1 MNRRGL
7 ALIEALL
14 SLGLL
19 SMIVLAGI
27 EVFSTGRRV
36 FFRLGVAQEKD
47 ERALAGLDRVR
58 ADLREAGLGLSG
70 PASLGLIQGLIADE
84 EIFVISSLEKELPL
98 SADAAAGET
107 FLSLADCR
115 DLAAGREVCLF
126 APDHA
131 ERAVIASVQAGG
143 IEIGSPLSRGFQAGD
158 AILQLIRTVETL
170 WDSEERILRRRVNA
184 GSAQPLIEGVAGFVC
199 RFDAA
204 AKLIGLEIYLVGSE
218 EAPYA
223 ATVFAK
229 NLALAGQ
236 YPE

>member
-7 ALIEALL
+7 AMIEALL

-19 SMIVLAGI
+19 SFISLASI
-27 EVFSTGRRV
+27 EVFSSGRHV
-36 FFRLGVAQEKD
+36 FFRLGIAQEKD

-58 ADLREAGLGLSG
+58 ADLSEAGLGLSG
-70 PASLGLIQGLIADE
+70 PAGLGLIQGLAANE
-84 EIFVISSLEKELPL
+84 ESFVIYSLEKELPL

-115 DLAAGREVCLF
+115 DLAAGREVCVF

-131 ERAVIASVQAGG
+131 ERAIIASVQTGG
-143 IEIGSPLSRGFQAGD
+143 IEIGSPLVARLPRQRHGPSIDPDGRDPLGPRRADPAAAGQRRLGPAAD
-158 AILQLIRTVETL
+158 RRSGRLRLPI
-170 WDSEERILRRRVNA
+170 RRRDKA
-184 GSAQPLIEGVAGFVC
+184 C
-199 RFDAA
+199 RM
-204 AKLIGLEIYLVGSE
+204 EIYLVGSE

-236 YPE
+236 YP